1 MIYSIGGHNICIEL
15 FSGDDIL
22 RRVLTSFEPFKSQEK
37 DNVILSIDIVEELYD
52 MDESSCRLTKEVDTG
67 NGIIRVSKFVDGKYK
82 FQIFDVDGRD
92 CATAVCSQT
101 FDKCVCKIDAPGS
114 MVRFA
119 LNNVIMLAYAFCSAQ
134 YGTLL
139 IHASVV
145 RHNNV
150 AYAFTAKSGTGK
162 STQVAN
168 WMKAVEGCDIINDD
182 NPVVRMIDGKVM
194 LYGSPWSGKTP
205 CFRAVCVPLAALM
218 LIKRD
223 ERNFVE
229 EQKPLIAFSTL
240 LTACS
245 AMKWDETLFQQICET
260 VTRIVESIK
269 IAELHCLPDMESALV
284 CKEYLEG

>member
-1 MIYSIGGHNICIEL
+1 
-15 FSGDDIL
+15 
-22 RRVLTSFEPFKSQEK
+22 
-37 DNVILSIDIVEELYD
+37 
-52 MDESSCRLTKEVDTG
+52 
-67 NGIIRVSKFVDGKYK
+67 
-82 FQIFDVDGRD
+82 
-92 CATAVCSQT
+92 
-101 FDKCVCKIDAPGS
+101 
-114 MVRFA
+114 
-119 LNNVIMLAYAFCSAQ
+119 MLAYAFCSAQ

-145 RHNNV
+145 RHDNV